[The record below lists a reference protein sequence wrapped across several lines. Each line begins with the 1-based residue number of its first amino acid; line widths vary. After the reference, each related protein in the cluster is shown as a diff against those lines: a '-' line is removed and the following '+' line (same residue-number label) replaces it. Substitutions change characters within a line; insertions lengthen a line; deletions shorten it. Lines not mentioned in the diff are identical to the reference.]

1 MLGQRL
7 AKRGDAAFRR
17 VDELAVD
24 GKLWSLARSSNWT
37 ILMDFVGL
45 SSQAEP

>member
-7 AKRGDAAFRR
+7 AKRGDGSFRR

-37 ILMDFVGL
+37 IAMDFVGF
-45 SSQAEP
+45 SSRAEL